1 MTERNKKSQLMEFLK
16 NNKDS
21 LDDFIQNKGKKYIR
35 EPWMLNSSPAAEH
48 TLEIEV
54 EDDQSGN

>member
-1 MTERNKKSQLMEFLK
+1 MEFLK

-21 LDDFIQNKGKKYIR
+21 LDEFIQNKEKKYIR
-35 EPWMLNSSPAAEH
+35 EPWMLNLNPAAEH
-48 TLEIEV
+48 TMEIEV

>member
-1 MTERNKKSQLMEFLK
+1 MTERHKKSQLMEFLK

-21 LDDFIQNKGKKYIR
+21 LDEFIQNKGKRYIR
-35 EPWMLNSSPAAEH
+35 EPWMLNSSPANEH
-48 TLEIEV
+48 TVEIEV

>member
-1 MTERNKKSQLMEFLK
+1 MTERHKKSQLMEFLK

-21 LDDFIQNKGKKYIR
+21 LDEFIQNKGKKYIR
-35 EPWMLNSSPAAEH
+35 EPWMLSSNPANEH
-48 TLEIEV
+48 TMEIEV